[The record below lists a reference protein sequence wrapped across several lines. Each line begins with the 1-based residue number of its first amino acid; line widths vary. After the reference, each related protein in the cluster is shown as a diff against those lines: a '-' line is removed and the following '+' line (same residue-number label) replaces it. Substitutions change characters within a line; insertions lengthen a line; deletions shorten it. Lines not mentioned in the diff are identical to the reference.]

1 MARAQ
6 NSYMAGSTS
15 PSSLIQTACFFGA
28 SISAVLGVAESFV
41 TESIVAISAAN
52 VNENRNVK
60 RKSNFDKIFI
70 SSMYK
75 VLFCIEQFL

>member
-15 PSSLIQTACFFGA
+15 PSSLIQTACFLGTT
-28 SISAVLGVAESFV
+28 ISAVLGVAVSFV

-60 RKSNFDKIFI
+60 RKSNFDKNFI

-75 VLFCIEQFL
+75 DLFYIEQFL